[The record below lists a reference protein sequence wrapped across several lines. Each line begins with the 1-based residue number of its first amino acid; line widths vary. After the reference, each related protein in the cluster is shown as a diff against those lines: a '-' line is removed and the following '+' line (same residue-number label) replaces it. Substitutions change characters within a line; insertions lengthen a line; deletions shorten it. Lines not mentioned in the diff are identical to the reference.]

1 MLECLVSKN
10 VFLVAML
17 LRKFREIPGTRC
29 LQHAD
34 RLERELPAVMW
45 MPENIKV
52 FRNFQQIVKLIF
64 HKITLKRGIFTYHS
78 GTIEA
83 GVDIG
88 FAGI

>member
-1 MLECLVSKN
+1 
-10 VFLVAML
+10 
-17 LRKFREIPGTRC
+17 
-29 LQHAD
+29 
-34 RLERELPAVMW
+34 

-88 FAGI
+88 FAGM

>member
-1 MLECLVSKN
+1 MKLGV
-10 VFLVAML
+10 
-17 LRKFREIPGTRC
+17 
-29 LQHAD
+29 QH
-34 RLERELPAVMW
+34 PALIGSCKHDQRVR